1 MADVHVPVL
10 IVGAGPTGLTTALF
24 LAQQQVPYMLIER
37 HPGTAI
43 HPRPIGL
50 AARTME
56 VFRAL
61 GLEESV
67 RKAAEPLSLSR
78 GEIFV
83 ETLASADMAQVKR
96 LNLDGKDIETFDQLK
111 EADLAI
117 SPATG
122 CLCNQAALEPVLFE
136 AARERGGDLRLQTE
150 LLSFEQDET
159 GVTALIVDRR
169 KGVQQRIRAD
179 YLVAADGANS
189 LALRTLAILTK
200 NFMLS
205 EIHTLAIDF
214 RADLSE
220 MVRGHEFILC
230 TIETP
235 EAPGLLMA
243 INNHDRWLFQ
253 MPMYSKDEELTVP
266 SAERCRELVRKAI
279 GIPGLAVEILGI
291 LPWEPQERL
300 AERYQVGRVFL
311 AGDAAHIILPTGGV
325 GANLGIQ
332 DGQNLAWKLAAVYQ
346 GYADSALLSTYE
358 TERHLV
364 ARFAAEQEEITDRE
378 KTTDNELQARFG
390 FYSSSA
396 ILSAEEGSQ
405 MDYTVLRGQPG
416 SRVPHLWVEH
426 QGQRVSTLDI
436 TGRHFVL
443 LTGPGGA
450 GWYQAA
456 RECAAHFGIELP
468 VYSIG
473 PEGDLSASE
482 GIWRQATD
490 LPDHGMLLVRP
501 DGFVAAR
508 VSGSEPDEDRSQQLV
523 NMLSALH
530 VRLKVRRE
538 W

>member
-1 MADVHVPVL
+1 MVDGHIPVL

-24 LAQQQVPYMLIER
+24 LEQQQVPSMLIER

-117 SPATG
+117 SPAPG

-136 AARERGGDLRLQTE
+136 AARERGGDLRLHTE

-159 GVTALIVDRR
+159 GVTALIVDR
-169 KGVQQRIRAD
+169 KTGMQQRIRAD

-189 LALRTLAILTK
+189 LALRTLAIPTK
-200 NFMLS
+200 SFLLS
-205 EIHTLAIDF
+205 EIHVLAIDF

-220 MVRGHEFILC
+220 LVRGREFILC

-235 EAPGLLMA
+235 QAPGLLMA
-243 INNHDRWLFQ
+243 INNRDRWLFQ
-253 MPMYSKDEELTVP
+253 VPGYQINGELKIP
-266 SAERCRELVRKAI
+266 SVERCQELVRKAI
-279 GIPGLAVEILGI
+279 GIPDLAVEIMGI
-291 LPWEPQERL
+291 LPWLPQERL

-332 DGQNLAWKLAAVYQ
+332 DGQNLAWKLAAVLQ
-346 GYADSALLSTYE
+346 GYADSTLLSTYE
-358 TERHLV
+358 TERRHV
-364 ARFAAEQEEITDRE
+364 AGFAAEQEEITDRE

-390 FYSSSA
+390 FYASEA
-396 ILSAEEGSQ
+396 VLSGEERSTP
-405 MDYTVLRGQPG
+405 DYTELRGQPG
-416 SRVPHLWVEH
+416 SRVPHVWVEY
-426 QGQRVSTLDI
+426 QGRRISTLDI
-436 TGRHFVL
+436 TSHHFVL
-443 LTGPGGA
+443 LTGPDGE
-450 GWYQAA
+450 GWHKAA
-456 RECAAHFGIELP
+456 KECAAHFGIELP
-468 VYSIG
+468 VYCIG
-473 PEGDLSASE
+473 PLGELVASE
-482 GIWRQATD
+482 ESWQQATG

-508 VSGSEPDEDRSQQLV
+508 VSEPSENRSQQLIR
-523 NMLSALH
+523 MLSALH
-530 VRLKVRRE
+530 LRSRVQLA
-538 W
+538 

>member
-1 MADVHVPVL
+1 MADISVPVL
-10 IVGAGPTGLTTALF
+10 IIGAGPTGLSTALF
-24 LAQQQVPYMLIER
+24 LAQQEIPYILIER

-50 AARTME
+50 GARTME

-61 GLEESV
+61 GLEERV
-67 RKAAEPLSLSR
+67 RKAAEPLSRSR

-83 ETLASADMAQVKR
+83 ETLASADMTQVKR
-96 LNLDGKDIETFDQLK
+96 LNLDGKDLETFDQMK
-111 EADLAI
+111 EAEKAI

-159 GVTALIVDRR
+159 GVTALVVDR
-169 KGVQQRIRAD
+169 KTGVQQCIRAD

-189 LALRTLAILTK
+189 LALRTLAIPTK
-200 NFMLS
+200 MFTLS
-205 EIHTLAIDF
+205 KVHTLAIDF

-220 MVRGHEFILC
+220 LVRGHEFILC

-243 INNHDRWLFQ
+243 INNSDRWLFQ
-253 MPMYSKDEELTVP
+253 MPGYLENGALKVP
-266 SAERCRELVRKAI
+266 SVKCCQELVRKAI
-279 GIPGLAVEILGI
+279 GIPDLAVEILGI

-332 DGQNLAWKLAAVYQ
+332 DGQNLAWKLAAVLQ
-346 GYADSALLSTYE
+346 GYADSTLLSTYE
-358 TERHLV
+358 TERRHV
-364 ARFAAEQEEITDRE
+364 AGFAAELEEITDRE

-390 FYSSSA
+390 FYASSA
-396 ILSAEEGSQ
+396 VLSDEEGTP
-405 MDYTVLRGQPG
+405 DYTELKGQPG
-416 SRVPHLWVEH
+416 SRVPHLWVEY
-426 QGQRVSTLDI
+426 QGRCISTLDI

-443 LTGPGGA
+443 LTGSEGRS
-450 GWYQAA
+450 WQQAA
-456 RECAAHFGIELP
+456 RECADRSGIELS
-468 VYSIG
+468 VYSVG
-473 PEGDLSASE
+473 SEGELLASKESWQRATGLSAY
-482 GIWRQATD
+482 
-490 LPDHGMLLVRP
+490 GMLLVRP

-508 VSGSEPDEDRSQQLV
+508 VSIPAEDRSQQL
-523 NMLSALH
+523 MGILSALH
-530 VRLKVRRE
+530 LCPKAHT
-538 W
+538 

>member
-61 GLEESV
+61 GLEERV
-67 RKAAEPLSLSR
+67 RKAAEPLSRSR

-83 ETLASADMAQVKR
+83 ETLASADMTQVKR
-96 LNLDGKDIETFDQLK
+96 LNLDGKDLETFDQLK
-111 EADLAI
+111 EAELAI

-200 NFMLS
+200 NFLLP
-205 EIHTLAIDF
+205 ETHTLAIDF

-266 SAERCRELVRKAI
+266 SAEHCRELVRKAI
-279 GIPGLAVEILGI
+279 GIPDLAVEILGI

-358 TERHLV
+358 TERLLV

-436 TGRHFVL
+436 TGHHFVL
-443 LTGPGGA
+443 LTGLDSA

-508 VSGSEPDEDRSQQLV
+508 VSGSDPYEDRSQQLV

-530 VRLKVRRE
+530 MRLKVRR
-538 W
+538 